1 MRIKPLKKKRNRRH
15 REPLGPRLLRG
26 AKMFVKVIAFT
37 LPLPALGYGA
47 WWAWGQATTSQY
59 FNVTGVT
66 VIGAQR
72 VAAED
77 VVAAS
82 GITAG
87 LNMFSFSKDEVASRL
102 KANPWVESVEVD
114 RDLPGTVEI
123 TVRERDPIALVKLD
137 ALYLMDSAGVI
148 FKRYS
153 AEEGLDL
160 PVVTGLTKESLA
172 SSPENLE
179 ERLMELIS
187 VLTNRSGFNITN
199 VSEIKIDA
207 DHGLSLFTLD
217 EGVRLDVGMGSFEE
231 KLASFE
237 KILSTR
243 DGVLKGIEAFDLN
256 NHREVIVRFATDVV
270 KEGGEGDGKKG

>member
-15 REPLGPRLLRG
+15 REPLGPKVLRG
-26 AKMFVKVIAFT
+26 AKTFVKVLAFT

-47 WWAWGQATTSQY
+47 WWAWGQVTTSQY
-59 FNVTGVT
+59 LNVTGVT

-72 VAAED
+72 VAAEE

-87 LNMFSFSKDEVASRL
+87 LNIFSFSKDEVASRL

-114 RDLPGTVEI
+114 RELPGTVEI
-123 TVRERDPIALVKLD
+123 TVKEREAIALVKLD

-172 SSPENLE
+172 SSSENLE

-207 DHGLSLFTLD
+207 DHGLSLFTLE

-270 KEGGEGDGKKG
+270 KEGGADNGKKG